1 MGEFLKVSAGQ
12 ACKVAEAFG
21 GIWGWPAQNSKVKE
35 AIDAD
40 GCLIAYIDETGHYAH
55 ASFAK
60 LDLSDVFA

>member
-1 MGEFLKVSAGQ
+1 MGQFLKVSAGQ

-21 GIWGWPAQNSKVKE
+21 GRWGWPALNSTVKE
-35 AIDAD
+35 AINAD

-55 ASFAK
+55 ASYAK